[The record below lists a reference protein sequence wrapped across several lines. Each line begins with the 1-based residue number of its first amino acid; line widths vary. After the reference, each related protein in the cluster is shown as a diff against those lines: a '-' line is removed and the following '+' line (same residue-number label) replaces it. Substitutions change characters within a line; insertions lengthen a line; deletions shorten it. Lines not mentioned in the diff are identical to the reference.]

1 LHLLG
6 QVKQVFSGRFRHQNN
21 PWDGGVFMEQY
32 VTEREFADAMAVGK
46 KLLMNLKGRHFVTHG
61 AKKLS

>member
-1 LHLLG
+1 
-6 QVKQVFSGRFRHQNN
+6 
-21 PWDGGVFMEQY
+21 MEQY